1 MASKAGKL
9 YINSLFVL
17 IVEYVWSYSYY
28 GQGID
33 PETLT
38 RPFVYR
44 QLVPLLSS
52 VVPLTV
58 VMAISGLGFYLA
70 LRKLYYHF
78 YRQTDVTE
86 VYLVIAVFVCLV
98 VCANYRK
105 PYDLMV
111 AWLMTSGLYL
121 ILTKQFWKYLGV
133 LALAS
138 LNKETAFLL
147 IVFSVVIWLH
157 EKGLWWMTACQVYV
171 YGIIT
176 YCIRLAFSYAPGSGL
191 WINPWKNILAHFQ
204 SPALLVV
211 TLLVVAWLGFR
222 IRNRWWVLLPEMQT
236 MFWVF
241 VPFMLVAYIVC
252 GQAYE
257 FRSLWEIAPILILL
271 I

>member
-1 MASKAGKL
+1 MKL
-9 YINSLFVL
+9 YLNSVCVL
-17 IVEYVWSYSYY
+17 IVSYIWSYSYY
-28 GQGID
+28 GQGTD

-44 QLVPLLSS
+44 QLVPLVSHII
-52 VVPLTV
+52 PLTV
-58 VMAISGLGFYLA
+58 VMTISGLGLYLA

-78 YRQTDVTE
+78 YAQTELTE
-86 VYLVIAVFVCLV
+86 IYILVFVLIELV

-111 AWLMTSGLYL
+111 AWLMTVGIYL
-121 ILTKQFWKYLGV
+121 ILTRQFWKYLGV

-147 IVFSVVIWLH
+147 IVFFVVISFRDR
-157 EKGLWWMTACQVYV
+157 GVWWMAACQVYV
-171 YGIIT
+171 YGLIT
-176 YCIRLAFSYAPGSGL
+176 VCIRLAFSYAPGSGL
-191 WINPWKNILAHFQ
+191 WINPWNNVLAHLQ
-204 SPALLVV
+204 SPISLICTLVV
-211 TLLVVAWLGFR
+211 VVWLGFR
-222 IRNRWWVLLPEMQT
+222 INNRWMVHADIRK

-241 VPFMLVAYIVC
+241 VPAMLVAYIVC

-257 FRSLWEIAPILILL
+257 FRSLWEIAPVLILL